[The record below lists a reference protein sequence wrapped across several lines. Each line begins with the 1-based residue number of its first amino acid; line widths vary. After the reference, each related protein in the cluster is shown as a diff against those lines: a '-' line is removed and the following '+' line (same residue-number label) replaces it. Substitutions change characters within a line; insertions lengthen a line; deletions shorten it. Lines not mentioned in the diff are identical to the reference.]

1 MYDSNGDYDSD
12 YLVRWASMTTTAELN
27 ETDEQRTWRPPQ
39 HFWII
44 FGSLL
49 MAMLLSSLDQMIFST
64 ALPTIVGELN
74 GLEHMAWV
82 TTAYILAATIGMPV
96 YGKLGDL
103 LGHKRVFIAAIAIF
117 VAGSM
122 VAGSAATMGW
132 LIAGRALQGLG
143 GGGLMITSQAV
154 LAVLLPARQRAKYTA
169 PMGAVFGLSSV
180 LGPLLGGWL
189 TDYHSWRWALWMNVP
204 LGLLALVAAVW
215 GIRLPAQRNKVELD
229 TWGITSLAVAVTGT
243 VLVASWGGG
252 QYGWNS
258 PIILGLAAVAIVGW
272 IAFLVAERHAAD
284 PIMPLSMFGNRTL
297 VLAIAIAV
305 IAIGVGSF
313 AVISYLPTYLQMAY
327 GVSATVSGLLMLPMI
342 AAMIVSTMTTGIA
355 IGRTGRYHTI
365 VLVGVILTGIG
376 TWSLSLLNENSPI
389 VGPVICTVII
399 GLGIGALMQNLL
411 VVAQDQFSIHQS
423 GSVTASYNFFR
434 EIGAALGIAVVGS
447 VFTGRLANGLQ
458 SALGDAVGSLVD
470 NVSSLT
476 PQIVRSLPE
485 ATRSAVTAVYAD
497 SLLPIFGWT
506 LGLFVIAAVLA
517 WFMPRNT
524 LGTGTVG
531 EPDEDPASRDSAVR
545 DIGART
551 SGNR

>member
-1 MYDSNGDYDSD
+1 MAAAD
-12 YLVRWASMTTTAELN
+12 LEQAS
-27 ETDEQRTWRPPQ
+27 EQQAWRPPQ
-39 HFWII
+39 RFGII
-44 FGSLL
+44 FASLL
-49 MAMLLSSLDQMIFST
+49 VAMLLSSLDQMIFST

-103 LGHKRVFIAAIAIF
+103 VGHKRVFVAAIAVF
-117 VAGSM
+117 VVGSILAG
-122 VAGSAATMGW
+122 VATTMGW

-204 LGLLALVAAVW
+204 LGLLALAAAVW

-229 TWGITSLAVAVTGT
+229 IWGITSLAVAVTGT
-243 VLVASWGGG
+243 VLVASWGGE
-252 QYGWNS
+252 QYAWTS
-258 PIILGLAAVAIVGW
+258 PAILGLAAVAIAGW
-272 IAFLVAERHAAD
+272 VAFVVAERRASD

-305 IAIGVGSF
+305 IAIGIGSF

-342 AAMIVSTMTTGIA
+342 AAMIGATMTTGIA
-355 IGRTGRYHTI
+355 ISRTGRYHTT
-365 VLVGVILTGIG
+365 VFVGVLLTGIG
-376 TWSLSLLNENSPI
+376 TWSLSLLDETSPI
-389 VGPVICTVII
+389 AAPVICTVII

-411 VVAQDQFSIHQS
+411 VVAQDQFSTQHS
-423 GSVTASYNFFR
+423 GSVTGAYNFFR

-447 VFTGRLANGLQ
+447 VFTGRLASGLQ
-458 SALGDAVGSLVD
+458 GALGDAVGTVVD

-485 ATRSAVTAVYAD
+485 ATRTAVTAVYAD

-506 LGLFVIAAVLA
+506 AGLFIIAALLA
-517 WFMPRNT
+517 WLMPRHT
-524 LGTGTVG
+524 LGTGVVE
-531 EPDEDPASRDSAVR
+531 EPDADPAS
-545 DIGART
+545 
-551 SGNR
+551 